1 MLPIAPSWNKL
12 SRSPWASRAQASTPL
27 FDHLHIA
34 ISVGCMSH
42 SVPIL
47 IACDGKIADLLAA
60 TVKRDM
66 DAAIFEIEIAAAP

>member
-1 MLPIAPSWNKL
+1 
-12 SRSPWASRAQASTPL
+12 
-27 FDHLHIA
+27 
-34 ISVGCMSH
+34 MSH

-47 IACDGKIADLLAA
+47 IARNAKIADLPAA